1 MDSSGGDSVSVANH
15 NDVVLTPWRFN
26 DDGGAKASVLDV
38 WWEKPRVKMMEL
50 RELIVT
56 MITSSY
62 ICRCGQGIDM

>member
-38 WWEKPRVKMMEL
+38 
-50 RELIVT
+50 
-56 MITSSY
+56 
-62 ICRCGQGIDM
+62 